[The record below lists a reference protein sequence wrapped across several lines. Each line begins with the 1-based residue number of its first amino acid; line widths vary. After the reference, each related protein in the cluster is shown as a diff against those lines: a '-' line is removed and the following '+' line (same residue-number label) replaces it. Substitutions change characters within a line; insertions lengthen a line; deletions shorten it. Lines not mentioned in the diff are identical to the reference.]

1 MVCPLCRGKSEVG
14 VFCAN
19 CYLKKNL
26 QVDVPSVIEIT
37 RCSKCDAYLV
47 SGKWVSG
54 LAEEDVLKRAAE
66 GAIKTN
72 MKKLE
77 KAGIL
82 KFDIVP
88 RQSEFD
94 LTVVITLGDSEVTK
108 RAIMRI
114 KKVACQDCSRIA
126 GGYYEAVLQLR
137 GNVSQRD
144 VDEIVKKIESHKDR
158 FAFINKIMRMHGGFD
173 IYVGSKKSAEKIVKE
188 YRGKVETNKSSKLV
202 GMDARKG
209 KQKFR
214 FNYLLRF

>member
-14 VFCAN
+14 VFCSN
-19 CYLKKNL
+19 CYLKRNL
-26 QVDVPSVIEIT
+26 EVEVPSVIGIT
-37 RCSKCDAYLV
+37 QCSKCGDYLL
-47 SGKWVSG
+47 GGRWVKG
-54 LAEEDVLKRAAE
+54 LTEEDVLARAAE

-72 MKKLE
+72 MKKLD

-94 LTVVITLGDSEVTK
+94 LIVTITLGDSEVKK
-108 RAIMRI
+108 RSIMRI
-114 KKVACQDCSRIA
+114 KKVACPDCSRIA

-137 GNVSQRD
+137 GNASQKD
-144 VDEIVKKIESHKDR
+144 VDDIIKKVESHRDK
-158 FAFINKIMRMHGGFD
+158 FAFISKVAKMHGGFD

-188 YRGKVETNKSSKLV
+188 YRGKAETDKSSKLV
-202 GMDARKG
+202 GMDFHKG

-214 FNYLLRF
+214 FNYLIRF